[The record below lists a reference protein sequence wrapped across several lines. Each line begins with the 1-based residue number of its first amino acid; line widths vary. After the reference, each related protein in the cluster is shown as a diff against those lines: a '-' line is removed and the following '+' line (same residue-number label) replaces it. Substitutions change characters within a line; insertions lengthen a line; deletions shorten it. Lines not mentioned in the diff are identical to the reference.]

1 MKLKVLLTALVF
13 SMGVFGAYAQK
24 GVDNGTQY
32 GSGEDSIRCVQ
43 NLSLYVPYAKA
54 GNYKDAYE
62 FWKAAFD
69 ECPAANKD
77 LYLYGVRIVGWEI
90 ANEKDAAKREQLI
103 DKLMGVY
110 DQRIKY
116 FGDDRRYGTDW
127 ILARKAQDYIQY
139 KGENADP
146 TVIRNWLKEALD
158 MKKENTDALAV
169 SYFMYASH
177 QLLMKDPDANKAQ
190 YIEDYLR
197 ASAIFDSQIAAA
209 KAANNEKELEVL
221 TTSKSGI
228 DGGFAGS
235 GAADCETLQ
244 SMYADKIEQ
253 NKTDMAFL
261 QETLAL
267 LKRVR
272 CMDIDAYI
280 AASRYVHVNNP
291 TAESAVGLGKQA
303 VRDKDYE
310 TAIKYFEE
318 AANLDEDVNSK
329 ADDYY
334 MIALLMFE
342 QNNYSRA
349 RQYANKALEQN
360 PNYGNAYIL
369 IGNMYAATAKS
380 VYPNDQVLMKVVY
393 NAAIDKFERARQV
406 DPEVAETANRLIG
419 TYRAHL
425 PSTEDIF
432 MHPDLEKGK
441 AFTVGGWINERTT
454 IR

>member
-1 MKLKVLLTALVF
+1 MKVKVLLTALVV
-13 SMGVFGAYAQK
+13 SSGVFGAYAQK

-32 GSGEDSIRCVQ
+32 GSGEDSIRCIQ

-77 LYLYGVRIVGWEI
+77 LYLYGTRIVAWEI
-90 ANEKDAAKREQLI
+90 TNEQDPAKKGLLI

-116 FGDDRRYGTDW
+116 FGDDARYGIDW
-127 ILARKAQDYIQY
+127 IVSRKAQDYIQY

-146 TVIRNWLKEALD
+146 KVIRDWLKPILD
-158 MKKENTDALAV
+158 QFGDKTEALAV
-169 SYFMYASH
+169 SYYMYASH
-177 QLLMKDPDANKAQ
+177 HLLMADPENAKPQ
-190 YIEDYLR
+190 YIDDYLR
-197 ASAIFDSQIAAA
+197 CSAILDAQLAAA
-209 KAANNEKELEVL
+209 KAANNEKDVTAL
-221 TTSKSGI
+221 TTFKTGI
-228 DGGFAGS
+228 DGGFAAS

-244 SMYADKIEQ
+244 NMYADKVEQ
-253 NKTDMAFL
+253 NKEDMQFL

-267 LKRVR
+267 LKRSR
-272 CMDIDAYI
+272 CTDTDVYI

-318 AANLDEDVNSK
+318 AANLEQDTNAK

-334 MIALLMFE
+334 MIALLMQE

-349 RQYANKALEQN
+349 RQYALMTLEQN
-360 PNYGNAYIL
+360 PNYGKAYIL
-369 IGNMYAATAKS
+369 IGTMYASTAKS
-380 VYPNDQVLMKVVY
+380 VYPNDAVLTKAVY
-393 NAAIDKFERARQV
+393 NTAIDKFERARQV
-406 DPEVAETANRLIG
+406 DPESAEDANKLINI
-419 TYRAHL
+419 YRGHL

-441 AFTVGGWINERTT
+441 PFTVGGWINERTT